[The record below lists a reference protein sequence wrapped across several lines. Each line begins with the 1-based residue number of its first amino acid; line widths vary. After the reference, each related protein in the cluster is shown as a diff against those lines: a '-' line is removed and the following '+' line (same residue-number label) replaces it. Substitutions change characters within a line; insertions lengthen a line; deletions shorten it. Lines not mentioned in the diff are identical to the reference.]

1 MPTDSS
7 GKYRM
12 NSQIARSAIGGKKAA
27 PADPMAATAGD
38 PTDQTQGQEQSVTI
52 TKKADG
58 TYSYSDSDGQKQDVP
73 DLQTAMAQAQQ
84 CFGDDGSGQ
93 SAQGADMGADDG
105 SGAAGGNAGAMG
117 M

>member
-12 NSQIARSAIGGKKAA
+12 NSQIARSAIGGKK
-27 PADPMAATAGD
+27 DPMAAAGD
-38 PTDQTQGQEQSVTI
+38 PTDPTQGQEQSVTI

-84 CFGDDGSGQ
+84 CFGDDGDQDDQAAAG
-93 SAQGADMGADDG
+93 GA
-105 SGAAGGNAGAMG
+105 SGAGAMSGAGGGNAGAMG
-117 M
+117 MS

>member
-1 MPTDSS
+1 MPTDSN

-12 NSQIARSAIGGKKAA
+12 NSQIARSAIGGKKDAA
-27 PADPMAATAGD
+27 ADPMAAAD
-38 PTDQTQGQEQSVTI
+38 PNDPTQGQEQSVTI

-84 CFGDDGSGQ
+84 CFGDEGSGQ
-93 SAQGADMGADDG
+93 SAQGAGDMGADDG